1 MLAARLA
8 ATTRTATPITLY
20 YAGAGL
26 GIALSGAAIPLLLQ
40 GHPDRWPLAWVGL
53 ALAAALATA
62 ASWGAA
68 CGDRDQVARP
78 TGRRRLRLLWPVTVA
93 YVLFATGY
101 LAYLTFLS
109 VYLVDH
115 HATATQVALTWSL
128 LGAAVV
134 AAPSLWSRPITAW
147 PGTWALAALLLGLG
161 AAAALLL
168 GLGAA
173 AALLLGLGAA
183 AALLLG
189 LLGAAAALL
198 LGLGAAAALLLGL
211 GAAAALPLLS
221 SEAPLVLASAVA
233 YGATLMSV
241 PAAVTAL
248 VRTHTEPAGWTPTL
262 AALTA
267 LFAAG
272 QAAGP
277 WAAGALAELTSS
289 DAGLAW
295 TAALCVAAGVLAI
308 AQRPTSRP

>member
-173 AALLLGLGAA
+173 AAL
-183 AALLLG
+183 
-189 LLGAAAALL
+189 
-198 LGLGAAAALLLGL
+198 
-211 GAAAALPLLS
+211 PLLS